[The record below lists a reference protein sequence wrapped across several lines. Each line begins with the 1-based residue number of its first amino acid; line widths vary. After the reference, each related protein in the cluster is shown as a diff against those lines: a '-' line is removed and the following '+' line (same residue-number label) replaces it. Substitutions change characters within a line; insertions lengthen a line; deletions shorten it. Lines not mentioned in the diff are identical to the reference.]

1 MAEQM
6 REEVE
11 IRSCI
16 RRFIVEK
23 FIYEDNGAQRL
34 TDEISLLDEGIMDSF
49 GVHEMIMFVEEEY
62 GITIQDEEATPDHLG
77 SVDAIVAFVSA
88 KRAAAN

>member
-1 MAEQM
+1 MAE
-6 REEVE
+6 E
-11 IRSCI
+11 IQEMMDIRDRI
-16 RRFIVEK
+16 RRFIVER

-34 TDEISLLDEGIMDSF
+34 RDEMSLLDEGIMDSF

-62 GITIQDEEATPDHLG
+62 GIKIEDEEATPDHLG